1 MPSHAKLVCMQDPCE
16 GGHTHTMAAIVR
28 ASPLVGAPHAQI
40 RTKQPPDWT
49 KISRGEYR
57 ISSRPP
63 GVRRIEF
70 KFKQI
75 AVPRYKYGQLIGKR
89 SKRISHR
96 SAIGGKLHGNRLI
109 GSPGRHGGVRRTSFL
124 TRRGRSGCGSRR
136 RSSGS
141 GRRSS
146 DSRRRRR

>member
-1 MPSHAKLVCMQDPCE
+1 MRTN
-16 GGHTHTMAAIVR
+16 GGRQNQEEIPINPEDSPRNVESLR
-28 ASPLVGAPHAQI
+28 ASPLVWPPHAEI
-40 RTKQPPDWT
+40 RMKLPPDWT
-49 KISRGEYR
+49 KLIRGENH

-96 SAIGGKLHGNRLI
+96 SAIGGKLHGNRLV
-109 GSPGRHGGVRRTSFL
+109 GSPGRHGFVRRTSFL
-124 TRRGRSGCGSRR
+124 TRRGRSGCG
-136 RSSGS
+136 G
-141 GRRSS
+141 G
-146 DSRRRRR
+146 